1 MKVLRTGA
9 VLIFLS
15 VLLVVAG
22 GAIAGPQGL
31 KVALVFAVLM
41 NGISYFFSWEI
52 YDRSVFGLMID
63 AAGSV
68 KPGKPAGSRS

>member
-31 KVALVFAVLM
+31 KVALFFAVLM
-41 NGISYFFSWEI
+41 NAFSYFFSCFAI
-52 YDRSVFGLMID
+52 CAPSSGNHFL
-63 AAGSV
+63 
-68 KPGKPAGSRS
+68 PASALH